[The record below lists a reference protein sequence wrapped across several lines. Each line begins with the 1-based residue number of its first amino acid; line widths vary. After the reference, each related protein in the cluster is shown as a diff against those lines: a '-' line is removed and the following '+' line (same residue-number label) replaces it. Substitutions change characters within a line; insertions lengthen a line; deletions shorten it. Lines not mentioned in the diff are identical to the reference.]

1 VRSLLTE
8 SRWPSGGGDRQRVD
22 THISSVVLAGEHAY
36 KVKKPVDLGF
46 LNFSTLDDRRCAC
59 EEELRLNRR
68 LAPDLYQAVCAVTG
82 SIDSPSFDG
91 PGEAID
97 WAVRM
102 RRFDPEAVLSNPRI
116 PITPSLVDRLASRVG
131 AFHLAADRAADDS
144 EFGTPPLVADPM
156 WRNFTH
162 IRAQLPACDGRL
174 DKLEGW
180 IGQALA
186 VLEDT
191 LAQRRADGHVREC
204 HGDLHLGNIAL
215 IDGEPV
221 VFDAIE
227 FNPAFRWIDTVN
239 DLAFLTMDLH
249 HRRLSGL
256 AYRFLDRYLA
266 RTGDYAGLAVLQ
278 LYEVYRAMVRA
289 KIAAIR
295 RGQLPAGEGGTAID
309 AEFDAYLAL
318 AERLSGPRRGAL
330 VITHGLSGS
339 GKSHQTAALSDV
351 LPAVRLRSDVERK
364 RMLGIDAHADATAQ
378 GGYSAE
384 LTKRTYS
391 RLAELARDVID
402 AGYVA
407 IVDATFLK
415 RIHRR
420 RFRDLAEA
428 SQVPFIILDFE
439 APADVLRARIRARV
453 DEPDNVSDAGLEVL
467 EMQLRGREPLDPGEL
482 AGSIRVTPDA
492 SLSIDRLRERIVY

>member
-1 VRSLLTE
+1 MRSLLDDA
-8 SRWPSGGGDRQRVD
+8 RWPAGGSNRQRVD
-22 THISSVVLAGEHAY
+22 THISSVVLAGDHAY
-36 KVKKPVDLGF
+36 KIKKPVDLGF
-46 LNFSTLDDRRCAC
+46 LNFCTLDDRRSAC

-82 SIDSPSFDG
+82 SIQSPSFDG
-91 PGEAID
+91 AGEVID

-116 PITPSLVDRLASRVG
+116 PITPALVDRLAGRVG
-131 AFHLAADRAADDS
+131 EFHLAADRATDDS
-144 EFGTPPLVADPM
+144 DFGTPPLVADPM

-162 IRAQLPACDGRL
+162 IRAQLPTRNGRL
-174 DKLEGW
+174 NHLEGW

-186 VLEDT
+186 ELEDT
-191 LAQRRADGHVREC
+191 LARRRADGHVCEC

-215 IDGEPV
+215 IDDEPV

-249 HRRLSGL
+249 HRGLHGL

-266 RTGDYAGLAVLQ
+266 RTGDYAGLSVLQ

-295 RGQLPAGEGGTAID
+295 RGQLPAGEEGGAID
-309 AEFDAYLAL
+309 VDFDAYLDL
-318 AERLSGPRRGAL
+318 AERLSEPRRGAL
-330 VITHGLSGS
+330 VITHGMSGS
-339 GKSHQTAALSDV
+339 GKSYHTAALSDA
-351 LPAVRLRSDVERK
+351 LPAVRLRSDIERK
-364 RMLGIDAHADATAQ
+364 RLLGIDAHADATEQ
-378 GGYSAE
+378 GGYSAQ
-384 LTKRTYS
+384 LTERTYS
-391 RLAELARDVID
+391 RLAELAHDVID
-402 AGYVA
+402 AGYIA

-415 RIHRR
+415 RIQRR

-428 SQVPFIILDFE
+428 AGVPFLILDCE

-467 EMQLRGREPLDPGEL
+467 EMQLHGREPLDPGEL

-492 SLSIDRLRERIVY
+492 SLSIDRLRERIGY